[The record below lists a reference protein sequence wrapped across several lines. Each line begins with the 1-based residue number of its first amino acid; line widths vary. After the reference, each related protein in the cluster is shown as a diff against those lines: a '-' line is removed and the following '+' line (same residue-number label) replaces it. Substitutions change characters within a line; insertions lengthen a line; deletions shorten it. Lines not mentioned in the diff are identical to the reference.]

1 MATRL
6 APGLAIQARCRQ
18 VVAPFRRVLFIAVL
32 DALAREGLAK
42 GDRLPDETR
51 KLYVSSRKALSD
63 DNRPDLELSL
73 AGIAPVRRAPL
84 PAERFRPRAS
94 GAQNRSRSP
103 R

>member
-32 DALAREGLAK
+32 DALAREGLAT
-42 GDRLPDETR
+42 GERLPDETR
-51 KLYVSSRKALSD
+51 ELYVSSHEARSD
-63 DNRPDLELSL
+63 DICLYLELPL
-73 AGIAPVRRAPL
+73 AVIVPGL
-84 PAERFRPRAS
+84 AERFRPRAS